1 MTEKVKIGILK
12 EGKTPPDKRIPLSPI
27 QCKEIVDTYPDIDL
41 VVQPS
46 TVRKF
51 QDSEYEAQGIKLQK
65 DLSDCNVIISVKEV
79 PMNMLIPNKTHFFF
93 SHTLKEQPYNRDLM
107 RDVLSKNIS
116 LVDWE
121 TLTKPNG
128 VRLIGFG
135 RYAGIVGTY
144 NGFLAWGKR
153 FESFDIK
160 AANACEDRA
169 EMESEYEKIAL
180 PGTMKIAI
188 TGAGRV
194 ARGAMEVL
202 DGIGIKKVST
212 EDYLTKT
219 FDTPVYAQL
228 LVTDYNKK
236 PDGSDFLKA
245 DFYADGSNF
254 ESDFMKFA
262 AITDMFIPCHYFQAG
277 SPYLFTREDAKSETF
292 NIKVVADISCDID
305 GPVASTLRPSTIADP
320 IYGYDTQAEAECDF
334 MQEGAI
340 TVMAVDN
347 LPCELPKDASTDFG
361 SEFLTNILPNLVG
374 EDIDGVIERAMM
386 TKDGKLTEQFSY
398 LQNFVDGK

>member
-1 MTEKVKIGILK
+1 
-12 EGKTPPDKRIPLSPI
+12 
-27 QCKEIVDTYPDIDL
+27 
-41 VVQPS
+41 
-46 TVRKF
+46 
-51 QDSEYEAQGIKLQK
+51 
-65 DLSDCNVIISVKEV
+65 
-79 PMNMLIPNKTHFFF
+79 MLIPNKTHFFF

-236 PDGSDFLKA
+236 PDESDFLKA